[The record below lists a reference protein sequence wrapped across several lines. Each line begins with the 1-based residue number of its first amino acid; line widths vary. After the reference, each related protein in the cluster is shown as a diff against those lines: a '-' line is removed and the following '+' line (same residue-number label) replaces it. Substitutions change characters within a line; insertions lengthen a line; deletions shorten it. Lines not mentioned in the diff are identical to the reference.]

1 MNHSALNNAYLT
13 VAEVGQYLNLSLSKA
28 YTLVHHKDFPICR
41 FGGSIR
47 IPRQA
52 FLTWVDQHTKVPA
65 YLTVM

>member
-1 MNHSALNNAYLT
+1 MNHSAYLT

-47 IPRQA
+47 IPKQA
-52 FLTWVDQHTKVPA
+52 FLLWVEKMT
-65 YLTVM
+65 YLPVGLMA